1 MALIYPRGYINVE
14 EKSLGGVVIPNQN
27 RTFIDTFHPGW
38 PGVSLGT
45 AGVAIATLFDPL
57 PGSNFDTQLGTG
69 LVALALLFL
78 LAIFLIS
85 AMRLLKH
92 RQSFLEDLANPGMGA
107 LFGTLPAA
115 MLVIALDLAQLGI
128 EGKIS
133 KDFAAYLAFIL
144 ALTGILLALGIG
156 FAFFSRVI
164 NHAELPVA
172 AISGAWFIPV
182 VVLVLAPSTFIR
194 TERLLES
201 TSLNIVFVLSVAL
214 WGAGFF
220 LFIFLAGVVAWRLIT
235 TPTPPAHMAATW
247 FIWLAP
253 FSAGALGLIAIF
265 RWSAEIFSFTG
276 SNMDLV
282 NALEMMAGL
291 SLWGIGTWWLAFA
304 IFQIM
309 RMRRELHFHIGS
321 WGFSFPLAAYTALSL
336 ELGRMTQLN
345 EISNYAS
352 LVWIILV
359 VIWFI
364 LIQKTIL
371 GLISRS
377 IFNR

>member
-1 MALIYPRGYINVE
+1 LE
-14 EKSLGGVVIPNQN
+14 EVVNPNRS
-27 RTFIDTFHPGW
+27 RTFIETFHPGW
-38 PGVSLGT
+38 PGVPLGT

-57 PGSNFDTQLGTG
+57 PGSSFDTQLGTG

-78 LAIFLIS
+78 LPILLIS
-85 AMRLLKH
+85 TIRLLKH
-92 RQSFLEDLANPGMGA
+92 KKAFLEDLANPGMGA

-128 EGKIS
+128 EGNIS
-133 KDFAAYLAFIL
+133 KDFAAYLAVVL

-164 NHAELPVA
+164 NHAEFPVA

-220 LFIFLAGVVAWRLIT
+220 LFIFLDGVVAWRLIT

-253 FSAGALGLIAIF
+253 FSAGALGLIAII

-276 SNMDLV
+276 SNMDQA
-282 NALEMMAGL
+282 NALGMMAGL

-304 IFQIM
+304 LLQVM
-309 RMRRELHFHIGS
+309 RMRREIHFHIGS

-336 ELGRMTQLN
+336 ELGRMTELN
-345 EISNYAS
+345 AISNYAS
-352 LVWIILV
+352 SVWIILV
-359 VIWFI
+359 GIWFI

-371 GLISRS
+371 GVISRS
-377 IFNR
+377 IFSR

>member
-1 MALIYPRGYINVE
+1 MN
-14 EKSLGGVVIPNQN
+14 PN
-27 RTFIDTFHPGW
+27 RSKTFIEKFHPGW
-38 PGVSLGT
+38 PGVPLGT

-57 PGSNFDTQLGTG
+57 PGSSFDTQLGTG
-69 LVALALLFL
+69 LVALALLSL
-78 LAIFLIS
+78 LPILLIS
-85 AMRLLKH
+85 TIRLLKH
-92 RQSFLEDLANPGMGA
+92 KKAFLEDLANPGMGA

-128 EGKIS
+128 EGYVP
-133 KDFAAYLAFIL
+133 KDFAAYLAVVL

-164 NHAELPVA
+164 NHAEIPVA

-194 TERLLES
+194 TQRLLES
-201 TSLNIVFVLSVAL
+201 ISLNIVFVLSVAL

-265 RWSAEIFSFTG
+265 RWSAEIFSLTG
-276 SNMDLV
+276 SSLDQA
-282 NALEMMAGL
+282 NALAMITGL

-304 IFQIM
+304 IFQVM

-321 WGFSFPLAAYTALSL
+321 WGFSFPLAAYTALTL
-336 ELGRMTQLN
+336 ELGRMTELN
-345 EISNYAS
+345 VISNYAS
-352 LVWIILV
+352 LVWIALGG
-359 VIWFI
+359 IWFI

-371 GLISRS
+371 GVFSRS
-377 IFNR
+377 IFSR